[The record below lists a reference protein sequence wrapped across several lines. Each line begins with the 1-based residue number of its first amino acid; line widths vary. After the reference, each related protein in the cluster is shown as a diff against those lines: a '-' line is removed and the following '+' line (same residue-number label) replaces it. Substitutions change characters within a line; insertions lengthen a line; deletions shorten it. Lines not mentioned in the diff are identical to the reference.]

1 MCIYIYYITSCMA
14 VQGYVPISLELKR
27 SAKCIHKIRSNVVE
41 LAGDDTLLCVTY
53 NRQSP
58 EN

>member
-1 MCIYIYYITSCMA
+1 MQCIQI
-14 VQGYVPISLELKR
+14 QGYVPISLELKL
-27 SAKCIHKIRSNVVE
+27 SAKCIQKILSNVVE